1 MWCARHAGKRSF
13 PKMHAFSKWLCSK
26 RALLFRN
33 APFQTCAPFPKRSF
47 PNGGAASRRAVDGG
61 PSSAGMAVAGRLRT
75 PARTRRAADS
85 DNARHGIKIQ
95 VGVVRNVQRMA
106 RAPFILLLSGARA
119 RPAPWPSPPG
129 SASKFK
135 PEEARWLGA
144 RSSPPPSP
152 ASLLPPPSRPI
163 RPSFR
168 ASELPSWST
177 ARGRS
182 GPGLRQGTA
191 GGDPCRSSAWEA
203 QFIALQ
209 RCLQTGLSL

>member
-1 MWCARHAGKRSF
+1 MQANAPFQRCTPF
-13 PKMHAFSKWLCSK
+13 PNGSVPNVHSSSETPLSK

-33 APFQTCAPFPKRSF
+33 APFPTEGQRR
-47 PNGGAASRRAVDGG
+47 GARWTAD
-61 PSSAGMAVAGRLRT
+61 RLRQAWPWPAGSGLPLGHAGPPTLTT
-75 PARTRRAADS
+75 PA
-85 DNARHGIKIQ
+85 IKIQ

-182 GPGLRQGTA
+182 GPGLRQRIA
-191 GGDPCRSSAWEA
+191 SGDPCRSSAWEA